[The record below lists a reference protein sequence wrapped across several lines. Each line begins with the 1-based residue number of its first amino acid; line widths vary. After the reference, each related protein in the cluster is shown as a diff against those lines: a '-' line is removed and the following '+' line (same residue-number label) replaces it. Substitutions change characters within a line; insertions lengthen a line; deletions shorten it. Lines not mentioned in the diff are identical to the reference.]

1 MLNFYLNIKNIFID
15 LKNSLYEDHL
25 FTICS
30 PSFINF
36 SSSCSH
42 FSFWDSHNAYIDLF
56 DGYSINSLS
65 FFHSIS
71 MFLLFV
77 PRNCFQRYVFKST
90 DPLFCF
96 SLLLRFSRKFFQFS
110 YCVLQFHSY
119 YLALLVLSLC
129 WNCHFIHKRF
139 SWPWIVILNS
149 QSDKPCKSIS
159 LVSF

>member
-1 MLNFYLNIKNIFID
+1 MK
-15 LKNSLYEDHL
+15 
-25 FTICS
+25 TICS
-30 PSFINF
+30 LSVLPHLLISLALALIFLSETPIM
-36 SSSCSH
+36 H
-42 FSFWDSHNAYIDLF
+42 ILIYF

-110 YCVLQFHSY
+110 YCVLQLHSY